1 MPDLSE
7 LISLK
12 VFSIA
17 FPIAILMLVLF
28 NKQGVFKSWFDPAL
42 LPWFQIIFT
51 CATLAVI
58 GILPNSQLIY
68 FIILV
73 LLVLFTNSIKIN
85 RISIVPQ
92 SLFESFSYA
101 LFFVCILTNTFI
113 ISQKGFIFLENDVV
127 DAKLFY
133 YQDYGIFKRINEIA
147 APILTITS
155 FKFLR
160 QGKRKTPVAFLILAT
175 FCLITL
181 GSKAGLLTFIF
192 LYGAYFHFNVKREQT
207 NFKKN
212 RVIFIGVGLIL
223 GFSSVVMF
231 YLIYQNYFLQAFFFR
246 FIGYADGPV
255 FFYDQQLYKHIS
267 YDPMYMFD
275 QLFYALRIRT
285 QLKYVSLGPLI
296 NYYAFGFD
304 NDLFGPNPQ
313 IFVESSVLFHQFAGL
328 YYLLAYLLFF
338 LCRKL
343 ASTPY
348 TFYFLTGFAT
358 TFFIDSQ
365 YAFYQIFNL
374 LLLAIMLLFFLFG
387 RSLWVYFRLKL
398 NPR

>member
-1 MPDLSE
+1 
-7 LISLK
+7 
-12 VFSIA
+12 
-17 FPIAILMLVLF
+17 MLVLF

-231 YLIYQNYFLQAFFFR
+231 YLIYQNYFLQAFFLDLLVMPM
-246 FIGYADGPV
+246 A
-255 FFYDQQLYKHIS
+255 LYSFMTSSYTSIFHMIQCTCSIS
-267 YDPMYMFD
+267 YSM
-275 QLFYALRIRT
+275 
-285 QLKYVSLGPLI
+285 
-296 NYYAFGFD
+296 
-304 NDLFGPNPQ
+304 
-313 IFVESSVLFHQFAGL
+313 H
-328 YYLLAYLLFF
+328 
-338 LCRKL
+338 
-343 ASTPY
+343 
-348 TFYFLTGFAT
+348 
-358 TFFIDSQ
+358 
-365 YAFYQIFNL
+365 
-374 LLLAIMLLFFLFG
+374 
-387 RSLWVYFRLKL
+387 
-398 NPR
+398 